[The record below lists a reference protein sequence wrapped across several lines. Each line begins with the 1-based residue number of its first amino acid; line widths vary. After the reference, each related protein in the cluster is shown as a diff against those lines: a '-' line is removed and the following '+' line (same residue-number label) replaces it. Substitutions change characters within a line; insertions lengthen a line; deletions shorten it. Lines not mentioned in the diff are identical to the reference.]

1 MLNNIANSQYISF
14 EDVQAG
20 RVDLSE
26 CEIMWWHL
34 HIDGGID
41 NMDKFEKAAP
51 AAINALVK
59 MKDLYNNGMNL
70 LLTRYATYYA
80 AKLGATLDGNNPN
93 NCWGQ
98 SEESGEIVGGAW
110 NFFIQGHESHALY
123 QNLVMNSGETDKVY
137 TFDTGYRTTNST
149 AQWHIGSDWGGYTTN
164 EVWRTNH
171 GGVDLG
177 YGGDGAIV
185 AWEYLSEGSRGGIVC
200 IGSGCYDWYAYGMNL
215 QRTNTMA
222 MWPN

>member
-1 MLNNIANSQYISF
+1 
-14 EDVQAG
+14 
-20 RVDLSE
+20 
-26 CEIMWWHL
+26 
-34 HIDGGID
+34 
-41 NMDKFEKAAP
+41 
-51 AAINALVK
+51 
-59 MKDLYNNGMNL
+59 MNL

-149 AQWHIGSDWGGYTTN
+149 AQWHIGSDWGGYATN

-185 AWEYLSEGSRGGIVC
+185 AWEYLPEDSRGGIVC
-200 IGSGCYDWYAYGMNL
+200 IGSGCYDWYAYGIDASADKYHGNVAKL
-215 QRTNTMA
+215 TENAIDYLTGK
-222 MWPN
+222 